1 MEATQTVSEERNLLS
16 EIENDINQQPA
27 DKGLRFV
34 NFLLDMIAYY
44 GFIIV
49 IGMGIGL
56 YGLSSGNENIADDL
70 FGASKVAEYIFSHAV
85 YLVFYTLIE
94 GISKG
99 RSLGKWITGTVAVRM
114 DGNTITWKDAFLR
127 SLSRIVPFEPFSA
140 LGYAPWHDKWTETT
154 VVKKSK

>member
-1 MEATQTVSEERNLLS
+1 MEATQTISEERNLLS

-56 YGLSSGNENIADDL
+56 YGLSSGNENIADNL
-70 FGASKVAEYIFSHAV
+70 FGSSKLAEYIFSHAV
-85 YLVFYTLIE
+85 
-94 GISKG
+94 
-99 RSLGKWITGTVAVRM
+99 
-114 DGNTITWKDAFLR
+114 TWFF
-127 SLSRIVPFEPFSA
+127 I
-140 LGYAPWHDKWTETT
+140 H
-154 VVKKSK
+154 